1 MVFHRI
7 KFPDYK
13 KSLYVKE
20 FMSLIIASI
29 AILLCMEVTSVYYLN
44 LYKKRTVENY
54 QKSLELYCSYWDSE
68 LDTINNSLI
77 AMTGSTY
84 DSYYFNVCTS
94 KDKLVLETS
103 KVILMKQMAE
113 IAHTHNNNI
122 LVFTYIPERSIY
134 LKSSN
139 SITSLSERGEVDE
152 KIQYYI
158 RNRNRNNTTVWDY
171 LESGDNKYFINV
183 YHINNGYVG
192 AVIGCNTI
200 LSGLVKGDD
209 IVLKTAFLDKDGSM
223 VYQYKTD
230 LQGRNK
236 ASSSFSVGLKHIK
249 YKIEISVMENKLFS
263 DFRFL
268 LFIAIG
274 VILVGILVMSLIA
287 QFQMKV
293 VLNPLNRLKKG
304 MESFSQGNLNL
315 RLEEDTSSN
324 EINTLYKTFNNMAGQ
339 ITKLKIE
346 VYEFELE
353 RQKIQSDFL
362 RVQIQP
368 HFYTNILNFI
378 YGLAEIK
385 DYSTIQKLAK
395 MTAGYFRYLLGE
407 KGTFVLLREEINGIR
422 NYAEIQKLRYS
433 DCLDIILEVEN
444 ELDEQLILPMVIQTF
459 VENCVK
465 HNITLV
471 PVLNVGIR
479 IWKENGKLNM
489 LIQDNGTGFREETL
503 RKLNSNENISKDG
516 EHIGIMNVK
525 KRLKMF
531 YNENA
536 SIEITSVPGNTQIQI
551 RLPQILTEEEKNR

>member
-1 MVFHRI
+1 M
-7 KFPDYK
+7 
-13 KSLYVKE
+13 
-20 FMSLIIASI
+20 
-29 AILLCMEVTSVYYLN
+29 
-44 LYKKRTVENY
+44 
-54 QKSLELYCSYWDSE
+54 
-68 LDTINNSLI
+68 
-77 AMTGSTY
+77 
-84 DSYYFNVCTS
+84 
-94 KDKLVLETS
+94 
-103 KVILMKQMAE
+103 
-113 IAHTHNNNI
+113 
-122 LVFTYIPERSIY
+122 
-134 LKSSN
+134 
-139 SITSLSERGEVDE
+139 
-152 KIQYYI
+152 
-158 RNRNRNNTTVWDY
+158 
-171 LESGDNKYFINV
+171 
-183 YHINNGYVG
+183 
-192 AVIGCNTI
+192 
-200 LSGLVKGDD
+200 
-209 IVLKTAFLDKDGSM
+209 LKTAFLDKDGSM

>member
-1 MVFHRI
+1 MILHKI
-7 KFPDYK
+7 KVSDYK

-20 FMSLIIASI
+20 FMLLIIASVV
-29 AILLCMEVTSVYYLN
+29 ILLCMEITSVYYLN

-54 QKSLELYCSYWDSE
+54 QNSLELYCSYWDSE
-68 LDTINNSLI
+68 LDTINNSLVS
-77 AMTGSTY
+77 MTASIY

-134 LKSSN
+134 LKSTN
-139 SITSLSERGEVDE
+139 SIASLSERGIVDE
-152 KIQYYI
+152 KIQNYI
-158 RNRNRNNTTVWDY
+158 RNMSRNNTTVWDY
-171 LESGDNKYFINV
+171 LESGNNKYFINV
-183 YHINNGYVG
+183 YQVNNGYVG
-192 AVIGCNTI
+192 AVIDCNTI
-200 LSGLVKGDD
+200 LSGMVKGDE
-209 IVLKTAFLDKDGSM
+209 IVLNTAFLDKAGNTVHSLNTNLKDN
-223 VYQYKTD
+223 Y
-230 LQGRNK
+230 K
-236 ASSSFSVGLKHIK
+236 ASSAFSVGMKHIN
-249 YKIEISVMENKLFS
+249 YKIEIAVVENKLFS

-274 VILVGILVMSLIA
+274 VILVGIIVMSLTA
-287 QFQMKV
+287 QFQMKI

-304 MESFSQGNLNL
+304 MESFSQGNLDL
-315 RLEEDTSSN
+315 RLKEDTSSN

-385 DYSTIQKLAK
+385 EYTTIQKLAK

-407 KGTFVLLREEINGIR
+407 KGTFVLLREEINSVI

-433 DCLDIILEVEN
+433 DCLEIILEAED
-444 ELDEQLILPMVIQTF
+444 ELNEQLILPMVLQTF

-471 PVLNVGIR
+471 PVLKVRIQIR
-479 IWKENGKLNM
+479 KENGILYM
-489 LIQDNGTGFREETL
+489 LIQDNGTGFPESTL
-503 RKLNSNENISKDG
+503 KKLNSNENISRDG

-525 KRLKMF
+525 ERLKMF
-531 YNENA
+531 YKEKA
-536 SIEITSVPGNTQIQI
+536 SIEIASTPGNTQILI
-551 RLPQILTEEEKNR
+551 RLPQILIEEEKR